1 MAMIRSTTVLTAAL
15 LNGGGP
21 SVTKWLQPNHANVIA
36 AMTASVMDSTEIL
49 RSLRNAI
56 ADNASSDLGGLT
68 SSPRP
73 VWLQAPTSSPETS
86 HPTIQSD
93 HFFAVSMKGLHNRD
107 AREPNRSD
115 LIRSLKD
122 TLAGVLPF

>member
-68 SSPRP
+68 SSA
-73 VWLQAPTSSPETS
+73 LQAPTSSPETS

-93 HFFAVSMKGLHNRD
+93 HFFPVSMKGLHNRD

>member
-68 SSPRP
+68 SSARP
-73 VWLQAPTSSPETS
+73 VWLSPKDVGCS
-86 HPTIQSD
+86 
-93 HFFAVSMKGLHNRD
+93 VSVG
-107 AREPNRSD
+107 PG
-115 LIRSLKD
+115 
-122 TLAGVLPF
+122 AGFVAHAIHGVICVVFG